1 MLFHPETV
9 TLSSTGPASQKHV
22 TSMGVYK
29 ITNMTHSGKPV
40 WLSTIRDDRYLFYNG
55 THNNIIRLSHYYLTF
70 SRWCFTLGCK

>member
-1 MLFHPETV
+1 MNKRTFQKVNILVGEMLFHPETV

-40 WLSTIRDDRYLFYNG
+40 WLSTIRDDRYLFFNG
-55 THNNIIRLSHYYLTF
+55 THLHIT
-70 SRWCFTLGCK
+70 T